1 MQRDK
6 HRDSTAGH
14 LGPWLPSKPNV
25 LQPLHPSATAEA
37 PGQASALLVQLP
49 VCPVQALGHDW
60 EETKIPTGQFVPPPA
75 AAHLCFKDA
84 MSCLTWCP
92 QSGTTRPYGYPTS
105 SLLTL
110 LHGINT
116 PSHILILTRDEPSAL
131 PTWPWGHLTSRT
143 VPTAMSS
150 SPQGHLGGTV
160 PSLNAT
166 PHSQRRS
173 VPSSGKCPTGC
184 VTDIPGIETF
194 LPGTKGFGP
203 PTQDQCPLAHPT
215 GHPHGPVLV
224 LPCRGLWC
232 ATAPR
237 DLLSH
242 SNGTQHGQGS
252 FPGPRGPP
260 GVAVLT

>member
-1 MQRDK
+1 MPDLVPPEWDHSALRLPHILPAHPAPWDK
-6 HRDSTAGH
+6 H
-14 LGPWLPSKPNV
+14 PIP
-25 LQPLHPSATAEA
+25 HPD
-37 PGQASALLVQLP
+37 P
-49 VCPVQALGHDW
+49 D
-60 EETKIPTGQFVPPPA
+60 
-75 AAHLCFKDA
+75 
-84 MSCLTWCP
+84 
-92 QSGTTRPYGYPTS
+92 
-105 SLLTL
+105 
-110 LHGINT
+110 
-116 PSHILILTRDEPSAL
+116 RDEPSAL

-166 PHSQRRS
+166 SRSQRRS

-184 VTDIPGIETF
+184 VTDIPGIKTF

-203 PTQDQCPLAHPT
+203 PTQDQRPLAHPT

-252 FPGPRGPP
+252 FSGPRGPP